1 MSFFFFWRAMSFC
14 GQLDDLVDTRLVK
27 RNSSSVLVSLPPRPP
42 LLFSRLIVVFA
53 VVLTH
58 SCVSTIQNYF
68 TYSSRKKKRIT
79 AKSTFTMGLTHEQTQ
94 RVKTAFLSY
103 AQGQPKVSDAMID
116 QLICG
121 AIPGLSWE
129 QLQAKKA
136 VRKVGADGY
145 DLGSFFAV
153 VNSDPAYIAFI
164 EKYFPPAPEKEKEPE
179 VDALALK
186 TAKGF

>member
-1 MSFFFFWRAMSFC
+1 
-14 GQLDDLVDTRLVK
+14 
-27 RNSSSVLVSLPPRPP
+27 
-42 LLFSRLIVVFA
+42 
-53 VVLTH
+53 
-58 SCVSTIQNYF
+58 
-68 TYSSRKKKRIT
+68 
-79 AKSTFTMGLTHEQTQ
+79 MGLTQDQTQ

-103 AQGQPKVSDAMID
+103 AQGQPKVSEAMID

-121 AIPGLSWE
+121 AIPGLTWE

-145 DLGSFFAV
+145 DMGAFFAI

-164 EKYFPPAPEKEKEPE
+164 QQYFPPAPIAEKAPE

>member
-1 MSFFFFWRAMSFC
+1 
-14 GQLDDLVDTRLVK
+14 
-27 RNSSSVLVSLPPRPP
+27 
-42 LLFSRLIVVFA
+42 
-53 VVLTH
+53 
-58 SCVSTIQNYF
+58 
-68 TYSSRKKKRIT
+68 
-79 AKSTFTMGLTHEQTQ
+79 MGLTQDQTQ

-103 AQGQPKVSDAMID
+103 AQGQPKVSEAMID

-136 VRKVGADGY
+136 VRKVGPDGY
-145 DLGSFFAV
+145 DLGAFFAI
-153 VNSDPAYIAFI
+153 VNSDPAYITFI
-164 EKYFPPAPEKEKEPE
+164 QQYFPPAPLAEKEPE

>member
-1 MSFFFFWRAMSFC
+1 
-14 GQLDDLVDTRLVK
+14 
-27 RNSSSVLVSLPPRPP
+27 
-42 LLFSRLIVVFA
+42 
-53 VVLTH
+53 
-58 SCVSTIQNYF
+58 
-68 TYSSRKKKRIT
+68 
-79 AKSTFTMGLTHEQTQ
+79 MGLTQDQTQ

-103 AQGQPKVSDAMID
+103 AQGQPKVSEAMMD

-145 DLGSFFAV
+145 DLGAFFAI

-164 EKYFPPAPEKEKEPE
+164 QQHFPPAPPEQREPE